1 MQVSDLFGGLDL
13 CSLEA
18 VVAKDGTEFIIE
30 VNDCAMGLLGET
42 QEEDKKMIAE
52 MVLKEMEV
60 RMIHKKTDRF
70 VDWLILQIKCK
81 VPGKMEVLED
91 GLEISA
97 VDREMVDSGI
107 GRNICRTDSH
117 GEKFYRVFF
126 SIAKLSPSSS

>member
-81 VPGKMEVLED
+81 VPGKMEVAED
-91 GLEISA
+91 GLEMSA

-126 SIAKLSPSSS
+126 NIAKLSPSSS